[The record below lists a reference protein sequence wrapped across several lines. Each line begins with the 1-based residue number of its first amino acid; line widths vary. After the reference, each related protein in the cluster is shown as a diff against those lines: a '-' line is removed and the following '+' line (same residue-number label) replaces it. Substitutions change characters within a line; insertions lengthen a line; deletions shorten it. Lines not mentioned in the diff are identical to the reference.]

1 MVDFGSSGQPFSVL
15 HDELVVA
22 GEQVPATPGEVERVG
37 HQRHAVV
44 QVNLGL
50 DVFERKTW

>member
-22 GEQVPATPGEVERVG
+22 WEQVPATPGEVERVG
-37 HQRHAVV
+37 NQRHAVV

-50 DVFERKTW
+50 DVFKRKTW